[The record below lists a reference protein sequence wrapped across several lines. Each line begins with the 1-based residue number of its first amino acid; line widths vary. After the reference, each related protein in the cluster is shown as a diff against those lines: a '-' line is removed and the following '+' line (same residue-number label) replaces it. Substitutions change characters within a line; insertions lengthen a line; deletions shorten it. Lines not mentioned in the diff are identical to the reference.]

1 MAILK
6 IARMGHPVLRQ
17 VAASVSDP
25 TAPRIK
31 ALVADMMETLDD
43 IGGAGLAAPQVHVS
57 ERVVIFKVP
66 VERTTGRPLDTPAE
80 LVTIV
85 NPIIEP
91 LAQDREIGWEG
102 CLSVPGLRGAVPR
115 FARIRYRGV
124 TPDGDSIDREVE
136 GFHARVVQHECDHLD
151 GVLYLQRMTD
161 HRLLAF
167 VEEWQRYPIDLGA
180 ALAKAAE

>member
-17 VAASVSDP
+17 VAAAVPDA

-31 ALVADMMETLDD
+31 ALIADMVETLDD

-57 ERVVIFKVP
+57 ERVVIFKIP
-66 VERTTGRPLDTPAE
+66 AERVTGRPLDTPAE
-80 LVTIV
+80 LVAIV
-85 NPIIEP
+85 NPVIEP
-91 LAQDREIGWEG
+91 LGAEREIGWEG

-115 FARIRYRGV
+115 FSRVRYRGL
-124 TPDGDSIDREVE
+124 TPAGAAIDREVE

-167 VEEWQRYPIDLGA
+167 VEEWQRFPIDLA
-180 ALAKAAE
+180 AAVAKAAE